1 MSWFVV
7 KIIVRN
13 TIIFLVF
20 AESFHKSSSD
30 KFLLFAGSYSGKIYS
45 IPLAVPGRPCN
56 ALEIESK
63 IAYPIAVDYDPSES
77 KVYWTDGRLKAI
89 VRAFLNGSSV
99 EVIVKQNVQIPD
111 GLAIDWI
118 GRNMYWSD
126 AGAERIEVSRLDGSS
141 RRGLI
146 ATDIEKPRSIAL
158 DIAGRYICR
167 CRLLS

>member
-1 MSWFVV
+1 MF
-7 KIIVRN
+7 
-13 TIIFLVF
+13 T
-20 AESFHKSSSD
+20 ESFHELSSD
-30 KFLLFAGSYSGKIYS
+30 KFLLFAGSHSGKIYK
-45 IPLAVPGRPCN
+45 IPLAVPGRPCS

-63 IAYPIAVDYDPSES
+63 IVYPIAVDYDPSER

-99 EVIVKQNVQIPD
+99 EVIVQQNIQIPD

-126 AGAERIEVSRLDGSS
+126 AGTERIEVSRLDGSS

-146 ATDIEKPRSIAL
+146 TTDIEKPRSIAL
-158 DIAGRYICR
+158 DIEGRYISR
-167 CRLLS
+167 YRLLSLTKPWDLFG